1 MNPLIGATSGPSL
14 RGPGP
19 LIALCLIV
27 IGLWVSAGPIGLG
40 VSIGV
45 ILTWLALGTPY
56 AVAVGF
62 IGLAAS
68 APTETGTM
76 IETAHWLPISGYA
89 LLLAS
94 DSGPAP
100 SRRHRFLALASIA
113 CLVALAGLVYTL
125 RPASL
130 WLAGLTVLICTVG
143 LTLLCHRYE
152 RYRLEQALES
162 TNHQGEHGSA
172 VEHGTDPTDDAET
185 AAHS

>member
-76 IETAHWLPISGYA
+76 IETATGSRFRDTRYC
-89 LLLAS
+89 S
-94 DSGPAP
+94 PA
-100 SRRHRFLALASIA
+100 
-113 CLVALAGLVYTL
+113 
-125 RPASL
+125 
-130 WLAGLTVLICTVG
+130 
-143 LTLLCHRYE
+143 
-152 RYRLEQALES
+152 
-162 TNHQGEHGSA
+162 
-172 VEHGTDPTDDAET
+172 T
-185 AAHS
+185 AAQPHRVGTASSHLRVSRAWLHSLVSSTHSGRPVCGSLD